1 MDSEVKGGKPTERPH
16 GKVVGAAVMDSKLF
30 CKVIQGKE
38 GMAGVEAFLV
48 FPVAALHLAVVPGR
62 IGTDQ
67 LVADPQISGGP
78 LK

>member
-1 MDSEVKGGKPTERPH
+1 
-16 GKVVGAAVMDSKLF
+16 MDSKLF